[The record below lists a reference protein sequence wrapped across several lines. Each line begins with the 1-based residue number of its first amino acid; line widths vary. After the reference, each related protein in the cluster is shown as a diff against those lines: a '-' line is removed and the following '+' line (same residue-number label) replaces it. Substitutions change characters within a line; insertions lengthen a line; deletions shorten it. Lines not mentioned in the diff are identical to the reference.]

1 MASDVPSSS
10 SFHEDPSSSYYLH
23 NGDNPGTILVSQPLD
38 GENYQTWSRS
48 MIMAITAKNKLGFLD
63 GSLGKPLDDSSP
75 ESRAWIRC
83 NTMVLSWIFNSVSK
97 EIASSVIYI
106 DTVADVWIDLK
117 ERFSQKNG
125 PRIYQLQKSLSS
137 LSQENL
143 SVGTYFTRIK
153 SLWDELRNYRPIP
166 VCSCGSMK
174 TIHDYF
180 HHEYVFQF
188 LMGLNDTFSHIRG
201 QILLIDPLPPINK
214 VFSLVLQEE
223 RQREASAS
231 VGYFNH
237 TSAALLSKV
246 PTTASPFQV
255 GSAKSPAMRKDKPLC
270 SHCGLLGHT
279 VENTDFMGSPL
290 VLSLPKTKVVVL
302 TRPIKFRIPRHLLH
316 LFPSHLNNVN
326 SSWPCSNRSPLSLP
340 PTK

>member
-38 GENYQTWSRS
+38 GE
-48 MIMAITAKNKLGFLD
+48 NKLGFLD

-97 EIASSVIYI
+97 EIASNVIYI
-106 DTVADVWIDLK
+106 DIATDVWIDLK

-125 PRIYQLQKSLSS
+125 PRIYQLQKSISS

-143 SVGTYFTRIK
+143 YVGTYFTRIK
-153 SLWDELRNYRPIP
+153 SLWDELSNYRPIP

-201 QILLIDPLPPINK
+201 
-214 VFSLVLQEE
+214 
-223 RQREASAS
+223 
-231 VGYFNH
+231 
-237 TSAALLSKV
+237 
-246 PTTASPFQV
+246 
-255 GSAKSPAMRKDKPLC
+255 
-270 SHCGLLGHT
+270 
-279 VENTDFMGSPL
+279 
-290 VLSLPKTKVVVL
+290 
-302 TRPIKFRIPRHLLH
+302 
-316 LFPSHLNNVN
+316 
-326 SSWPCSNRSPLSLP
+326 
-340 PTK
+340 